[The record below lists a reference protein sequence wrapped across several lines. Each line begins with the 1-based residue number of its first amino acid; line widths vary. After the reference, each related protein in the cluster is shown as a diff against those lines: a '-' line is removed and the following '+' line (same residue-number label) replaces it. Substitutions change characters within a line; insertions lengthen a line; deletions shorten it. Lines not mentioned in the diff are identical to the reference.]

1 MAKLANQRC
10 FFHTQ
15 REAALKCP
23 GCGRFYCRE
32 CASEH
37 DGRWLCSSC
46 IGKPPQDTAEKA
58 SRGAAVKNGI
68 ALALSLLFLWFAF
81 QAVGA
86 MLISV
91 PAPTHDAIVR
101 PQGPFE

>member
-1 MAKLANQRC
+1 MATLVNQRC
-10 FFHTQ
+10 FFHAQ

-46 IGKPPQDTAEKA
+46 LGKPQETPTEK
-58 SRGAAVKNGI
+58 RTPGAAIFNVV
-68 ALALSLLFLWFAF
+68 ALAISLAFLWMAF
-81 QAVGA
+81 MGMGS
-86 MLISV
+86 MLHSV
-91 PAPTHDAIVR
+91 PTPTHDSMIR
-101 PQGPFE
+101 PEGPLE